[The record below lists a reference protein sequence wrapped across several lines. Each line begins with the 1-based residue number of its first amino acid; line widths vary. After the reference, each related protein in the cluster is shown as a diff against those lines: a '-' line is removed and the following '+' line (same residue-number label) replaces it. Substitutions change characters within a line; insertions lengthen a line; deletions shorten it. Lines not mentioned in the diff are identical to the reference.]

1 MTKTMRSRRKQ
12 SLISS
17 TIRYTILT
25 AVLAIYLMP
34 FLYALYTSVLAKPDI
49 GKITLPTAW
58 VLENY
63 SEVFNSG
70 LFTWYMNTTIMTAGI
85 IFGNVIVDTLAGYA
99 LARIKFPGNNLV
111 FFLIIGTMMIPAH
124 ITMVPIYSMCVQL
137 GWINTYWAL
146 IIPFMTSGMLTF
158 FMRQFFL
165 SMPVEIEEAARID
178 GLGRFGIFMRV
189 ILPNSHTALAT
200 LIIFA
205 FKDSWNAFMW
215 PVTLTNRLN
224 MYVITVGL
232 NSLKGQYYEWVNISM
247 AGVVCATLPVII
259 VFILLQKQFT
269 QSIALVGIKG

>member
-1 MTKTMRSRRKQ
+1 MTKAMPSKKRDAAITS
-12 SLISS
+12 I
-17 TIRYTILT
+17 IRYGLLT
-25 AVLAIYLMP
+25 ALLGIYLMP

-49 GKITLPTAW
+49 GKVTMPTAW

-63 SEVFNSG
+63 AHVFGAG
-70 LFTWYMNTTIMTAGI
+70 LATWYKNTSIMTLGI
-85 IFGNVIVDTLAGYA
+85 ILGNLAVNTLAGYA
-99 LARIKFPGNNLV
+99 LARIKFPGHNLV
-111 FFLIIGTMMIPAH
+111 FFVIIGTMMIPAQ

-146 IIPFMTSGMLTF
+146 IVPFMTSGMLTF

-178 GLGRFGIFMRV
+178 GLGRFGIFFRV
-189 ILPNSHTALAT
+189 MLPNARTAIAT

-205 FKDSWNAFMW
+205 FKDSWNSFMW

-259 VFILLQKQFT
+259 VFVLLQKQFT